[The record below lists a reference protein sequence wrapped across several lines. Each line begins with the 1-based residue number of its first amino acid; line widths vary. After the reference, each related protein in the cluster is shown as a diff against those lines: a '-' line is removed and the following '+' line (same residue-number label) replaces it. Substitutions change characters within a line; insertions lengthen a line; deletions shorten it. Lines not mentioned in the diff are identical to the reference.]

1 MLPARAGIASISIVA
16 SLACAGAPEPP
27 TLPQVTWTDC
37 AEPETGVR
45 CGSIRVPED
54 RSSAHGRTIEIGFE
68 VLAAIGPKRAEPVLA
83 LSGGPGDPS
92 TGLRAPITRLWSA
105 VRDRRDVVLVDQRG
119 TGQSS
124 PLHCRMN
131 VAADPASAFG
141 HIFDRALFARC
152 RETLAA
158 THDLG
163 AYRTDS
169 AADDL
174 DEIRTAL
181 RHEKIVLWG
190 GSYGSR
196 LAQSYL
202 QRHGERVAFVVLD
215 GVVPIDVAITGR
227 YPVHLQAAIDAI
239 PEVTAPMGRI
249 AAQLQS
255 APAQTH
261 IVDRTGGRV
270 AVTMTIGDFAYAV
283 RGILYGAQGAVQ
295 LPAMLQAAER
305 SGDLSAFAQ
314 RYWERAAR
322 MDQGLA
328 HGLHLSV
335 LCGEDVPFI
344 SAADRRAAESSV
356 GGTYILDEYSA
367 ACRIWNVPAVVRPA
381 PQPRPMPAL
390 LLSGAFDPVTPSS
403 MAERT
408 AAWLPAAKLFTAPR
422 AGHGISFGCAAAAVD
437 AALADGNGASLPPV
451 CPGR

>member
-1 MLPARAGIASISIVA
+1 MLPARAGIAVIGIAA
-16 SLACAGAPEPP
+16 SLACAAAVEPTP
-27 TLPQVTWTDC
+27 LPQVTWTDC
-37 AEPETGVR
+37 AEPATAVR
-45 CGSIRVPED
+45 CGSIRVRED
-54 RSSAHGRTIEIGFE
+54 RSSAHDREIEISFE
-68 VLAAIGPKRAEPVLA
+68 VLAATGPRSAEPVLA

-92 TGLRAPITRLWSA
+92 TGLRDPITRVWSA
-105 VRDRRDVVLVDQRG
+105 VRERRDVVLVDQRG
-119 TGQSS
+119 TGRSS

-141 HIFDRALFARC
+141 HLFDRGLFARC

-158 THDLG
+158 THDLS

-174 DEIRTAL
+174 DEIRAAL
-181 RHEKIVLWG
+181 GYEKIVLWG

-196 LAQSYL
+196 LAQSYM
-202 QRHGERVAFVVLD
+202 QRHAGRAAFVVLD

-239 PEVTAPMGRI
+239 PDAAPPIRRI
-249 AAQLQS
+249 AARLLS
-255 APAQTH
+255 VPAQTYV
-261 IVDRTGGRV
+261 VDRTGGRV

-283 RGILYGAQGAVQ
+283 RGILYGAQGSVQ
-295 LPAMLQAAER
+295 LPAMLQEAER

-322 MDQGLA
+322 MDQALA

-335 LCGEDVPFI
+335 LCSEDVPFI
-344 SAADRRAAESSV
+344 SAEDRRAAESTI
-356 GGTYILDEYSA
+356 GGTYILDEYIA
-367 ACRIWNVPAVVRPA
+367 ACRIWDVPPVARPA
-381 PQPRPMPAL
+381 PQSRPLPAL
-390 LLSGAFDPVTPSS
+390 LLSGAFDPVTPAS

-408 AAWLPAAKLFTAPR
+408 AAWLPAARLFTAPR
-422 AGHGISFGCAAAAVD
+422 SGHGISFGCAAAAVD
-437 AALADGNGASLPPV
+437 AALAEGNTASLPPV